1 MEYIG
6 ALNDPR
12 SDEEKLKNY
21 EHKELGM
28 AFPIVWREKAQS
40 EWRKFSIRNQ
50 DGSSSC
56 GGQAGAKGLETLLGK
71 AISAHPIYRKR
82 SNYPAEGMW
91 AQDIGHVLKN
101 YGTTTEELS
110 PSQNI
115 GETEMN
121 KDITVPTPLKIAG
134 YAFPNVKDIDEIAQ
148 AIEARGHVV
157 LLLHANLEEWTDFPI
172 YNGKQFNMGH
182 FVCGVDYFMYNNQK
196 CILVEDS
203 WGKFY
208 GLNGQRIISEEYLY
222 KRFDEAMYFIKES
235 PIPDPIKPKHEFKKI
250 LTHGMM
256 RDSDVKALQ
265 DILKFEGLFLKTVE
279 STGNYLQLT
288 AKSVLEWQKKHKVAS
303 ISELNYLGGRRC
315 GIKTIAKLNSL
326 YN

>member
-1 MEYIG
+1 MEYLG
-6 ALNDPR
+6 ALKDPR
-12 SDEEKLKNY
+12 PAEEQMKNY

-40 EWRKFSIRNQ
+40 EWKKFSIRNQ

-56 GGQAGAKGLETLLGK
+56 GGQAGAKALETLLGSV
-71 AISAHPIYRKR
+71 ISAHPIYRKR

-91 AQDIGHVLKN
+91 AQDIGQILKN
-101 YGTTTEELS
+101 HGTTTEDLDISQDLS
-110 PSQNI
+110 EQ
-115 GETEMN
+115 GMN
-121 KDITVPTPLKIAG
+121 REIVVKTPLKIAA
-134 YAFPNVKDIDEIAQ
+134 YAFPNVKDIEEIAQ

-157 LLLHANLEEWTDFPI
+157 LLLHANLEEWNDFPI
-172 YNGKQFNMGH
+172 YNGKMFNMGH

-208 GLNGQRIISEEYLY
+208 GLNGQRIISEDYLY
-222 KRFDEAMYFIKES
+222 KRFDEAMYFIKDS
-235 PIPDPIKPKHEFKKI
+235 LVTTPSKPKYDFKKI
-250 LTHGMM
+250 LTYGMM
-256 RDSDVKALQ
+256 REKDVKALQ
-265 DILKFEGLFLKTVE
+265 DILKYEGLFSTSIE

-303 ISELNYLGGRRC
+303 TSELNYLAGRRC
-315 GIKTIAKLNSL
+315 GSKTIKVLNSL